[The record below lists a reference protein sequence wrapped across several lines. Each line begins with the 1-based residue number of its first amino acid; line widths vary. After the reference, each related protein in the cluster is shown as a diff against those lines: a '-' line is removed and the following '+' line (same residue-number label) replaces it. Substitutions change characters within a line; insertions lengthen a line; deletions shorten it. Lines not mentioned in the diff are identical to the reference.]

1 MVDDAAVSAEG
12 PGLAVVTL
20 RGEVDA
26 YRASHLEEQ
35 LESIFDRGASVV
47 VDLSGATF
55 VDSVTLLALLK
66 ARAAAEERGFG
77 FVLLMEESTG
87 YYVLRIFELTR
98 LTSVFTIFRNRADAL
113 DAARAAAASIAEPR
127 TETA

>member
-66 ARAAAEERGFG
+66 ARAAAEERGVG